1 MSFAV
6 AADAYDKFMGRY
18 SVPLAPPFADFAG
31 ITDGEK
37 VLDVGCGPGALT
49 AELADRL
56 GASAVTAADPSES
69 FVDALRERHPDVT
82 ALQASAEDLPFPNDT
97 FDATLAQLVVH
108 FMNEP
113 VAGLGEMGRVTRSG
127 GVVAASVWDHGGGQ
141 GPLSIYWQ
149 AAREL
154 DPGVS
159 DESQLAG
166 ANEGDLTELFEAA
179 GLHEIEEVPLM
190 VRVEHESFEEWW
202 EPYTL
207 GVGPAGAYVA
217 GLDDERREQL
227 RARCAELVQGTVRAR
242 IASLVGS
249 RTGLAFLG
257 RDALLRERSLD
268 ARVDLVS
275 QRLHAR
281 RNVVDARGRLV
292 WRGPRGV
299 RTPELLLELAQDL
312 LLNRP
317 ESRSPK
323 SLPGSGGVLGAGG
336 SAGPGTAASAV
347 SVVGRGLETLD
358 RDLEDAL
365 GLVDAA
371 QMPLPQREH
380 GDSVRQAGTEQRT
393 GGLGQEDLPAAPDGA
408 DARGTHD
415 VETDVPLLVHRRL
428 AGVEPDPHSNRRL
441 SPARSRP
448 RDHAAPRPQP
458 PPRLGRAKRRRRT
471 RHPGCPSRCRP
482 KQRRRR
488 GRSAGARSRARRTR
502 HRGA

>member
-31 ITDGEK
+31 ITDGQK

-82 ALQASAEDLPFPNDT
+82 ALRASAEDLPFPNDT

-113 VAGLGEMGRVTRSG
+113 VAGLGEMARVTRSG

-154 DPGVS
+154 DPSVS

-227 RARCAELVQGTVRAR
+227 RTRCAELVQAPFVLESRAWSARAR
-242 IASLVGS
+242 A
-249 RTGLAFLG
+249 
-257 RDALLRERSLD
+257 
-268 ARVDLVS
+268 
-275 QRLHAR
+275 
-281 RNVVDARGRLV
+281 
-292 WRGPRGV
+292 
-299 RTPELLLELAQDL
+299 
-312 LLNRP
+312 
-317 ESRSPK
+317 
-323 SLPGSGGVLGAGG
+323 
-336 SAGPGTAASAV
+336 
-347 SVVGRGLETLD
+347 
-358 RDLEDAL
+358 
-365 GLVDAA
+365 
-371 QMPLPQREH
+371 
-380 GDSVRQAGTEQRT
+380 
-393 GGLGQEDLPAAPDGA
+393 
-408 DARGTHD
+408 
-415 VETDVPLLVHRRL
+415 
-428 AGVEPDPHSNRRL
+428 
-441 SPARSRP
+441 
-448 RDHAAPRPQP
+448 
-458 PPRLGRAKRRRRT
+458 
-471 RHPGCPSRCRP
+471 
-482 KQRRRR
+482 
-488 GRSAGARSRARRTR
+488 
-502 HRGA
+502 